1 MKTIKSTNMVYAG
14 PEEEFFWIKDNGVVE
29 EGEAV
34 GYEVEVGSEIVLH
47 LFEDIYH
54 ELKEEVF

>member
-1 MKTIKSTNMVYAG
+1 MVYAG